1 MKRSTQELS
10 SSPDES
16 MRLFRKNNDIALLS
30 RKVGTGHTVLCDM
43 YNPDRE
49 RKLGYLEALG
59 HAHITGDHRLPI
71 AAVTELGYGVFKV
84 PEQSASKKDLFDL
97 MLNGQS
103 LDGLFAAS
111 LNEAVADGVVD
122 ADELKRLFSCIDE
135 RVSALATLKET
146 LRVQAVMSP
155 NVSKIG

>member
-1 MKRSTQELS
+1 MKLATKEFS

-71 AAVTELGYGVFKV
+71 AAVTELGYGVFKK
-84 PEQSASKKDLFDL
+84 PEGSVGDEEILDLFL
-97 MLNGQS
+97 GIQGMQGKLAET
-103 LDGLFAAS
+103 LHLARK
-111 LNEAVADGVVD
+111 DGV
-122 ADELKRLFSCIDE
+122 IDSHE
-135 RVSALATLKET
+135 NRKLGAIIDDVINEMATLKAEMNNQV
-146 LRVQAVMSP
+146 REVKSA
-155 NVSKIG
+155 